1 MEDKPFQ
8 SSANTKQPKD
18 NLPVIIVGGVAV
30 ILCLALVIAGIFLS
44 RLASPLLVYNTI
56 VFEPDYSKVPQVDQA
71 ILGETARILT
81 ERCKFM
87 GCKSVTFSVS
97 GEDQIT
103 AKVPAFLN
111 LDIESII
118 SDVTRTGLLEFTDF
132 GNSPVLVGT
141 VITTDFKNP
150 SGVQADQKTWHTI
163 MSNAEIASARTS
175 KDQMGQFAVS
185 FTLTEVGS
193 RIFTEYTSNHVG
205 SYLGIVLDK
214 VVLSA
219 PQVSSPITGGEGII
233 SGNFDETSANNL
245 AAYLSINPL
254 PIPLVVVGIGE

>member
-1 MEDKPFQ
+1 MDNKPFQ
-8 SSANTKQPKD
+8 SSANVQQQKD
-18 NLPVIIVGGVAV
+18 NLPVIIVGSVAV
-30 ILCLALVIAGIFLS
+30 VLCLALVIMGIFLFRS
-44 RLASPLLVYNTI
+44 ASPLLEYNNI
-56 VFEPDYSKVPQVDQA
+56 LLEPDYSKVPQVDQA
-71 ILGETARILT
+71 TLEETARILT

-103 AKVPAFLN
+103 AKIPAFLN

-118 SDVTRTGLLEFTDF
+118 SNVTRTGLLEFTDF
-132 GNSPVLVGT
+132 GNSPMLAGT
-141 VITTDFKNP
+141 VITTDFESP
-150 SGVQADQKTWHTI
+150 LSVQTDQKAFHTI
-163 MSNAEIASARTS
+163 MTNAEIASAKAS
-175 KDQMGQFAVS
+175 KDQMGQFAVG
-185 FTLTEVGS
+185 FTLTEAGS

-214 VVLSA
+214 KVLSA
-219 PQVSSPITGGEGII
+219 PKVIGPITDGKGII

-254 PIPLVVVGIGE
+254 PIHLVVVGIGE